1 MASVLFPSFYVK
13 WFGALSALMALS
25 GVLIFPN
32 ADTGLL
38 GLNLAAI
45 ISSVAQWVYFRRHV
59 VSVWWLMGSLAIL
72 PMIE

>member
-1 MASVLFPSFYVK
+1 
-13 WFGALSALMALS
+13 MALS